1 MLSKEINEYIEAH
14 TTNETPLL
22 YELNRET
29 HQKTFYPNMLSGKV
43 QGKFLE
49 MIEAMFK
56 PKRILEIGTFTGYSA
71 LAMAQALPEDGYL
84 ITVDRNEETSSFA
97 KRYFADFKN
106 HDKIKFIE
114 GDAREIIPG
123 LHETF
128 DLIFIDADKSQY
140 TDYYELA
147 FPKLKKG
154 GFFLADNVLWGGKAV
169 EDKRPDKETIG
180 IRNFNDH
187 VRDDDR
193 VEQVLISVRD
203 GLLLIHK
210 LSG

>member
-14 TTNETPLL
+14 TTDETPLL

-49 MIEAMFK
+49 MIVTMLK
-56 PKRILEIGTFTGYSA
+56 PIRILEIGTFTGYSA

-84 ITVDRNEETSSFA
+84 ITVDRNEETASFA
-97 KRYFADFKN
+97 KRYFEQFKN

-123 LHETF
+123 LNETF

-140 TDYYELA
+140 TDYYKLA
-147 FPKLKKG
+147 FPKLRKG
-154 GFFLADNVLWGGKAV
+154 GFFLADNVLWGGKAA
-169 EDKRPDKETIG
+169 EDNQPDKETLG

-210 LSG
+210 LSD